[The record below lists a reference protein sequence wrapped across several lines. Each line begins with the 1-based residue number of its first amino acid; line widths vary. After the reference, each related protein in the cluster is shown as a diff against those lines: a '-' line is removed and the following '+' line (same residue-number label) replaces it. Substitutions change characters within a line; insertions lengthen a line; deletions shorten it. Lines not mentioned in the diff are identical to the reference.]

1 MVGIL
6 RENHTKI
13 PAVER
18 AQLLDDNAP
27 FALPNPDCSPC
38 GIAAWVH
45 MQDYIKKE
53 RDYAPLGVAVGH
65 LERLRRMLNGTLV
78 GERFTRWMDALIQPY
93 FDDRGYGMENENTED
108 QKLLKQNMVAY
119 ACRRRRHD
127 DFSKSCSEE
136 AWAQVKAWMKSTSSK
151 NPISPYLR
159 RSFYA
164 VGWTRAVKEGNSE
177 IIDFFFRKFEEAKAM
192 RFVHGEDFRYLE
204 NAYGLYMRE
213 VLDIMA
219 MNKTGEHGSRIE
231 DVCSTIMKEKISELP
246 ETGLKVLK
254 QCLGKQE
261 SEMLG
266 EIEDWEKLRELEREA
281 FSRNKIEGMDR
292 WPKKVCL
299 KYHYWSSSGGR
310 GRKRDG
316 RRSEKRPKNL
326 QKQRQGH
333 GLNVVTCSK
342 EPLESYCLNKKC
354 LG

>member
-1 MVGIL
+1 
-6 RENHTKI
+6 
-13 PAVER
+13 
-18 AQLLDDNAP
+18 
-27 FALPNPDCSPC
+27 
-38 GIAAWVH
+38 
-45 MQDYIKKE
+45 
-53 RDYAPLGVAVGH
+53 
-65 LERLRRMLNGTLV
+65 
-78 GERFTRWMDALIQPY
+78 
-93 FDDRGYGMENENTED
+93 
-108 QKLLKQNMVAY
+108 
-119 ACRRRRHD
+119 
-127 DFSKSCSEE
+127 
-136 AWAQVKAWMKSTSSK
+136 MKSTSSK

-254 QCLGKQE
+254 QCIALQGLGKQE

-266 EIEDWEKLRELEREA
+266 EIEEWEKSKDLEREA
-281 FSRNKIEGMDR
+281 FSRNEVEGMDR

-310 GRKRDG
+310 GRRSDG
-316 RRSEKRPKNL
+316 RRSQGQWRGWKGRTG
-326 QKQRQGH
+326 QKED
-333 GLNVVTCSK
+333 TAKMAK
-342 EPLESYCLNKKC
+342 EVPRWI
-354 LG
+354 